1 MKKILNHKAWFLALL
16 LSFVGLTGC
25 KKFLEIPLPIDQL
38 ATEDVFSTRPT
49 IVATADGMYNIMGSG
64 VLLANYLRFTYH
76 ISDEGLIDPVPGSD
90 LGQIIAANISEGNT
104 NLVPWTWFY
113 PAVYRANEILE
124 RLPNVPLSVIPDNEK
139 KTILGAARYVRAAQ
153 HFLLANTWGDVPLT
167 LTTKAQDNI
176 ENGRTPIAQVYAAVI
191 KDLEDAVAELPA
203 TVNVN
208 NPRIIHNR
216 FQAQAL
222 LARVYLYQRDWAKAE
237 AAATAVIN
245 SGQYQLVAGVTN
257 VFRRNSR
264 ETIFAFGPT
273 GTGLLFDNRTVLG
286 WLTIPASAAQ
296 STTTNCHIPPQVL
309 SNFEPGDQRNV
320 NGNWTINLFSRT
332 FSNKY
337 LHSTSAQAAAIAAA
351 PQDYI
356 YQRLAEVYLIR
367 AEARAQQG
375 NVSGAAADLNAV
387 RTRAGL
393 GNTPATTQAA
403 LLTAIEK
410 ERITELFY
418 EGHRWYDLKRNGKLN
433 GVLGALPWKKDNYKP
448 HMELMPIVVSE
459 LIANPRIQQNPGY

>member
-1 MKKILNHKAWFLALL
+1 ML
-16 LSFVGLTGC
+16 LSFAGLTGC
-25 KKFLEIPLPIDQL
+25 EKFLEVPLPIDQL

-49 IVATADGMYNIMGSG
+49 ILAAADGMYNIMGSG
-64 VLLANYLRFTYH
+64 VLYANYNRFTTH
-76 ISDEGLIDPVPGSD
+76 ISDEGLIDPIPGSD

-124 RLPNVPLSVIPDNEK
+124 RLPDVPTSVMPEAEK
-139 KTILGAARYVRAAQ
+139 KTILGAAKYVRAAQ
-153 HFLLANTWGDVPLT
+153 HFLLANTWGDIPLT

-176 ENGRTPIAQVYAAVI
+176 ENGRTPAAQVYAAVI
-191 KDLEDAVAELPA
+191 KDLEEAVADLPA
-203 TVNVN
+203 TVNIN
-208 NPRIIHNR
+208 NPRTIHNR

-222 LARVYLYQRDWAKAE
+222 LARVYLYQKDWAKAE

-245 SGQYQLVAGVTN
+245 SGQYQLVTGVNN

-273 GTGLLFDNRTVLG
+273 GTGLLFENRAVVG
-286 WLTIPASAAQ
+286 WLTLPASAAQ
-296 STTTNCHIPPQVL
+296 TTTTNCHIPAL
-309 SNFEPGDQRNV
+309 TLANFEPGDQRNV
-320 NGNWTINLFSRT
+320 SGNWTINLFNRT

-337 LHSTSAQAAAIAAA
+337 LHATSAQAAAIAAA

-375 NVSGAAADLNAV
+375 NVAGAAADLNAV

-393 GNTPATTQAA
+393 GNTPAAAQADMLA
-403 LLTAIEK
+403 AIEK

-418 EGHRWYDLKRNGKLN
+418 EGHRWYDLKRTGKLN
-433 GVLGALPWKKDNYKP
+433 TVLSALPWKKDNYKP
-448 HMELMPIVVSE
+448 HMELMPIVISE
-459 LIANPRIQQNPGY
+459 LTANPRIQQNPGY